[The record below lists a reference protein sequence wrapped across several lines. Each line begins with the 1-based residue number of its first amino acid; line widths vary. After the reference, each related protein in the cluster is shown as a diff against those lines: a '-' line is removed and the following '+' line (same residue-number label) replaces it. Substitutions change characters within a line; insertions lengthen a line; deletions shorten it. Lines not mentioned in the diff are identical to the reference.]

1 MLNQSKGRR
10 QKVECRSGEN
20 LESGIRDNGLGCR
33 GLRLEGR
40 NTEGETTDFAGRRSP
55 SPGEERAGEGKSN
68 KNATPLPGPLLLLR
82 RKRGRRAQSI
92 LLIQCQCPQPLAIQ
106 WSGWRCLPAGR
117 PPAGRGPTGRVR
129 SSVSAASRAGFLPAG
144 RHGPAG
150 GFAVLSGTVSRI
162 ALGIGKSPEPP
173 ECPRYPH
180 GSGFQIS
187 HSEKFDKSHG
197 QKGLALVSQLTLYNA
212 SSRAPAAGPRLW
224 AKPQSQRRRRPK
236 RVGVLQNVLI
246 FGPAAAGPADTA
258 ALRHGPLRDRVGLQI
273 SHSEKFDN
281 SHGQKELQRCLS

>member
-20 LESGIRDNGLGCR
+20 LESGILGNGLGCR

-40 NTEGETTDFAGRRSP
+40 NTEGETTDYAGRRSP
-55 SPGEERAGEGKSN
+55 SPCEERAGEGGEGKSN

-92 LLIQCQCPQPLAIQ
+92 LLIQCQCPQPRSIE

-150 GFAVLSGTVSRI
+150 GFAVLSGTVSWS

-173 ECPRYPH
+173 ECLRYPH

-187 HSEKFDKSHG
+187 H
-197 QKGLALVSQLTLYNA
+197 
-212 SSRAPAAGPRLW
+212 
-224 AKPQSQRRRRPK
+224 
-236 RVGVLQNVLI
+236 
-246 FGPAAAGPADTA
+246 
-258 ALRHGPLRDRVGLQI
+258 
-273 SHSEKFDN
+273 
-281 SHGQKELQRCLS
+281 